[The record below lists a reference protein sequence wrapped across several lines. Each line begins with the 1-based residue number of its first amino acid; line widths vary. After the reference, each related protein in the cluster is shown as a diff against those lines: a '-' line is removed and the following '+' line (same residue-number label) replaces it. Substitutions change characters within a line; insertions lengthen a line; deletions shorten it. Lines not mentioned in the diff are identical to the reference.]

1 MRANDDRSNCRR
13 ASAPNTSARSRS
25 AAATAARPRPSC
37 SSAAQRRDQFEIRDL
52 EPAARDRYAERWRA
66 AQRRFV
72 DQPGPAVGEADA
84 LVMEV
89 MRDRGYPV
97 ADEFDQRAADISV
110 DHPEVVEH
118 YRAAHG
124 ISGRA
129 TAGEASTEDL
139 RQAMVHFR
147 ELFVELLGEDDGPG
161 RSAPS
166 APTADD
172 PRASGRGPA
181 HRQERERKGD
191 ELNGTIRRASEHP
204 RHRVAERA
212 PTTRASSATS
222 PPSRRTR
229 STG

>member
-1 MRANDDRSNCRR
+1 MVIVIVAIVLIVLVVGALILARQRRSQQLQEGFGPEYERTVEERGGDRREAEAELLERR
-13 ASAPNTSARSRS
+13 
-25 AAATAARPRPSC
+25 
-37 SSAAQRRDQFEIRDL
+37 QRRDQFEIRDL
-52 EPAARDRYAERWRA
+52 EPAARDRYADRWRS

-110 DHPEVVEH
+110 DHPDVVEH

-129 TAGEASTEDL
+129 TAGDASTEDL

-147 ELFVELLGEDDGPG
+147 ALFVELLGTDERPPETGEANG
-161 RSAPS
+161 RTTHPENA
-166 APTADD
+166 
-172 PRASGRGPA
+172 
-181 HRQERERKGD
+181 REM
-191 ELNGTIRRASEHP
+191 S
-204 RHRVAERA
+204 
-212 PTTRASSATS
+212 
-222 PPSRRTR
+222 
-229 STG
+229 

>member
-1 MRANDDRSNCRR
+1 MVIVIVAIVLIALVVGALVLARQRRSQQLQEGFGSEYDRTLEERGGDRKEAEAELLERR
-13 ASAPNTSARSRS
+13 
-25 AAATAARPRPSC
+25 
-37 SSAAQRRDQFEIRDL
+37 QRRDQFEIRDL

-129 TAGEASTEDL
+129 TAGDATTEDL

-147 ELFVELLGEDDGPG
+147 ALFVELLGEDESRTERPERTD
-161 RSAPS
+161 R
-166 APTADD
+166 ADD
-172 PRASGRGPA
+172 PRA
-181 HRQERERKGD
+181 E
-191 ELNGTIRRASEHP
+191 
-204 RHRVAERA
+204 RVADD
-212 PTTRASSATS
+212 TRTAQ
-222 PPSRRTR
+222 RTENVR
-229 STG
+229 EMS